1 MCKYTLVKS
10 GKGFMLLFFIA
21 SSIAII
27 LMGLAAIVGLGMI
40 TNQKCKYECLIKNI
54 YVINLAIWLMSFLS
68 ILGWKIK
75 VEQNEKTTITFGIAI
90 WIYLSMVLVQAGLK
104 FHFVNY
110 YGHLQKI
117 RTV

>member
-1 MCKYTLVKS
+1 MCESSLVKT
-10 GKGFMLLFFIA
+10 GRAFMLIFFVA

-27 LMGLAAIVGLGMI
+27 LMGLAIICGLGMI

-54 YVINLAIWLMSFLS
+54 YVINSGIWLMSFLS
-68 ILGWKIK
+68 ISVWKITARNK
-75 VEQNEKTTITFGIAI
+75 DLTTVKFGTAV
-90 WIYLSMVLVQAGLK
+90 WIYLSMVVVQAGLK